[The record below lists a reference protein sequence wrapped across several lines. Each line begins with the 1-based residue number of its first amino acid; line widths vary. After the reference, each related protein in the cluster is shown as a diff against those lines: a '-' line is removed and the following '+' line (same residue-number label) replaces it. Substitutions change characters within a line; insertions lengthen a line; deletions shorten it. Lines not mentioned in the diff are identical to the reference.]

1 MIDKEKHL
9 DRPQERNNPPT
20 SRTRHQVLV
29 GILILLVGINLRTLL
44 LGVPPILPLIS
55 HDLRLSYTETGLIT
69 SLPTLVMGAA
79 SLPTGFLIG
88 RLGGRT
94 MVAFGLLLL
103 VLGGALRALW
113 PAALPLYF
121 FTAVLSLGSTFSQT
135 AIPTLVR
142 QWFPSRIGFAT
153 ALYTDG
159 LVTGETLGAVV
170 ALPLLA
176 WLGHDAWAASFVFWS
191 IPVVV
196 TLLLW
201 LWLAPGTRRGAV
213 DKPTPT
219 TRDSHAPTPTTR
231 RAAPSGRGA
240 VDKPVDKPARVNALA
255 LGLLLGGAQLLYFG
269 LNTWTSSYNIEIGAA
284 SLTPITLGALNAA
297 QLPTSLVATLFADRL
312 VGRRLPFIINSAI
325 WLVALIGWIWTPV
338 FLQPL
343 WAAVLGGST
352 ILVYTLG
359 LALPALLVRQEEV
372 AKLTGT
378 MLTIGYIFSFFG
390 PFIGGWF
397 HDLTHIPAIVFL
409 PMLLASGLVLVLGTL
424 LPIHK
429 HQTHDE

>member
-1 MIDKEKHL
+1 LIEKEKHL
-9 DRPQERNNPPT
+9 DKSQESNGT
-20 SRTRHQVLV
+20 QSSRTRNPVLMGV
-29 GILILLVGINLRTLL
+29 LILLVGINLRTLL

-55 HDLRLSYTETGLIT
+55 HDLHLSYTETGLLT
-69 SLPTLVMGAA
+69 SLPTLVMGVA

-103 VLGGALRALW
+103 AVGGALRALW

-142 QWFPSRIGFAT
+142 QWFSSHIGFAT

-159 LVTGETLGAVV
+159 LVTGETLGAVA

-176 WLGHDAWAASFVFWS
+176 WLGHDAWPASFVFWS
-191 IPVVV
+191 IPVVI

-201 LWLAPGTRRGAV
+201 LWLAPPVTVNRST
-213 DKPTPT
+213 TPASG
-219 TRDSHAPTPTTR
+219 DLHASEPADVSPLH
-231 RAAPSGRGA
+231 
-240 VDKPVDKPARVNALA
+240 KPARVNALA

-269 LNTWTSSYNIEIGAA
+269 LNTWTSSYNLEIGAA
-284 SLTPITLGALNAA
+284 SLTPLTLGALNAA
-297 QLPTSLVATLFADRL
+297 QLPTSLVATLFADKL
-312 VGRRLPFIINSAI
+312 VGRRLPFIINGAL
-325 WLVALIGWIWTPV
+325 WLVALGGWIWSPV
-338 FLQPL
+338 FLEPL

-378 MLTIGYIFSFFG
+378 MLAVGYIFSFFG

-409 PMLLASGLVLVLGTL
+409 PMAFASGLVLVLAAL
-424 LPIHK
+424 LPFHK
-429 HQTHDE
+429 HATQDE

>member
-9 DRPQERNNPPT
+9 DTPQESKDT
-20 SRTRHQVLV
+20 QISRTPNRVLV
-29 GILILLVGINLRTLL
+29 GVLIFLVGINLRTLL

-55 HDLRLSYTETGLIT
+55 HDLHLSYTETGLIT

-103 VLGGALRALW
+103 AVGGALRAFW

-121 FTAVLSLGSTFSQT
+121 FTAVLSLGSTFAQT

-142 QWFPSRIGFAT
+142 QWFSAHIGFAT
-153 ALYTDG
+153 ALYIDG
-159 LVTGETLGAVV
+159 LVTGETLGAVI
-170 ALPLLA
+170 ALPLLG
-176 WLGHDAWAASFVFWS
+176 WLGHDAWPASFVFWS
-191 IPVVV
+191 IPVAI

-201 LWLAPGTRRGAV
+201 LWLAPAVSVKRAAQPARRDVPVAEPAGTRSTHN
-213 DKPTPT
+213 PTF
-219 TRDSHAPTPTTR
+219 
-231 RAAPSGRGA
+231 
-240 VDKPVDKPARVNALA
+240 VNALG
-255 LGLLLGGAQLLYFG
+255 LGLLLGGAQLIYFG
-269 LNTWTSSYNIEIGAA
+269 LNTWTSSYNLETGAA
-284 SLTPITLGALNAA
+284 ALTPLTLGALNAA

-312 VGRRLPFIINSAI
+312 VGRRLPFIINGAL
-325 WLVALIGWIWTPV
+325 WLVALIGWIWSPV
-338 FLQPL
+338 VLEPL

-352 ILVYTLG
+352 ILFYTLG

-390 PFIGGWF
+390 PFIGGWL

-409 PMLLASGLVLVLGTL
+409 PMVFASGLVLVLSATL
-424 LPIHK
+424 PLHK
-429 HQTHDE
+429 QAMQDA

>member
-9 DRPQERNNPPT
+9 DKVQESNDTQTSPTRPL
-20 SRTRHQVLV
+20 VLM

-55 HDLRLSYTETGLIT
+55 HDLHLSYTETGLIT

-94 MVAFGLLLL
+94 VVAFGLLLL
-103 VLGGALRALW
+103 AMGGALRALW
-113 PAALPLYF
+113 PAALPLYI

-135 AIPTLVR
+135 AIPMLVR
-142 QWFPSRIGFAT
+142 QWFSSHIGFAT

-159 LVTGETLGAVV
+159 LVTGETLGAVA
-170 ALPLLA
+170 ALPLLG
-176 WLGHDAWAASFVFWS
+176 WLGHDAWPASFVFWS
-191 IPVVV
+191 IPVAI
-196 TLLLW
+196 TLILW
-201 LWLAPGTRRGAV
+201 LWLAPPV
-213 DKPTPT
+213 
-219 TRDSHAPTPTTR
+219 SVNR
-231 RAAPSGRGA
+231 RAKPAERNLHASEPEGA
-240 VDKPVDKPARVNALA
+240 RTVHKPVRVNALA

-269 LNTWTSSYNIEIGAA
+269 LNTWTSSYNIERGVAT
-284 SLTPITLGALNAA
+284 LTPITLGALNAA
-297 QLPTSLVATLFADRL
+297 QLPTSLVATLFADKL
-312 VGRRLPFIINSAI
+312 IGRRLPFIINGAI
-325 WLVALIGWIWTPV
+325 WLVALGGWIWSPA
-338 FLQPL
+338 FLEPL

-359 LALPALLVRQEEV
+359 LALPALLVKQEEV

-409 PMLLASGLVLVLGTL
+409 PMAFASALVLVLGAV

-429 HQTHDE
+429 HAVQ